1 MERRKWVEKE
11 KEMEER
17 VVQEQ
22 EEGQMKNLDK
32 VETNYKYSR
41 GLMRVQ
47 THINN
52 KEDKTGYSS
61 TAYKIL

>member
-1 MERRKWVEKE
+1 
-11 KEMEER
+11 MEER

-41 GLMRVQ
+41 GLMQVQ